1 MNLKRI
7 IIPTLVLA
15 STTLCSFADRK
26 MVVTLYNSE
35 EKEYSCSSDFF
46 NVEVSEKTFA
56 VKGSAINDSY
66 PIVDV
71 QKITF
76 EDNDALNNIESFQ
89 ISVYPNPASD
99 VLTIQGLEKTGTEIA
114 VSLYDATGKTNNNYK
129 VQDGN
134 ELNISNLTPGA
145 YYIVIDGMPTIN
157 FIKK

>member
-7 IIPTLVLA
+7 IIPTLVFA
-15 STTLCSFADRK
+15 STTLSSFADKK
-26 MVVTLYNSE
+26 MVVTLYNND
-35 EKEYSCSSDFF
+35 EKEYNCTSDFI

-56 VKGSAINDSY
+56 VKSSAINDSY

-99 VLTIQGLEKTGTEIA
+99 VLTIQGLEETGTEIA
-114 VSLYDATGKTNNNYK
+114 VSLFDATGKTSDYKK
-129 VQDGN
+129 VQNGN